1 MDMKK
6 LLLAFGIFISVI
18 SLGHS
23 KEVKKTNIKKHN
35 KTILKSYECEDEP
48 EDLEVDYVENPDTGK
63 MEKRNFDADE
73 QLRKME
79 DYRISK

>member
-1 MDMKK
+1 MDMEK

-23 KEVKKTNIKKHN
+23 KEVKKNNIKKPH
-35 KTILKSYECEDEP
+35 KTILKSYECEDE
-48 EDLEVDYVENPDTGK
+48 EDMEVDYVENPDTGK

>member
-23 KEVKKTNIKKHN
+23 KEVKKNNIKKPH
-35 KTILKSYECEDEP
+35 KTILKSYECEDE
-48 EDLEVDYVENPDTGK
+48 EDMDVDYVENPDTGK

>member
-1 MDMKK
+1 MKK

-18 SLGHS
+18 SLGYS
-23 KEVKKTNIKKHN
+23 KEVKKTNLKKPS
-35 KTILKSYECEDEP
+35 KTILKSYECEDEV
-48 EDLEVDYVENPDTGK
+48 EDLDVDYVENPDTGT